1 MAGITGQ
8 GRLGAA
14 LRRIW
19 KDDIYSVS
27 LSQRLTAAVAS
38 FQKTAVDGAAN
49 TATSLAIF
57 VADRPLKLLAA
68 RYIPHDVLTAHD
80 TNYATI
86 ALKVSSTSLASQN
99 TKITGGSGNFV
110 LNTPVSLTLGTTVT
124 MAVGDV
130 LLFTIAKSGSG
141 VAVPAGV
148 IQAVVCEQ

>member
-8 GRLGAA
+8 GRLGAL

-19 KDDIYSVS
+19 KDDTYSVA
-27 LSQRLTAAVAS
+27 LAQRLTVDVIGFA
-38 FQKTAVDGAAN
+38 KTAVDGAAN

-68 RYIPHDVLTAHD
+68 RYIPHDTLTAHD

-86 ALKVSSTSLASQN
+86 ALKVSSTSLASQT

-110 LNTPVSLTLGTTVT
+110 SNAPVNLTLGTTVT

-130 LLFTIAKSGSG
+130 LLFSIAKSGSG